1 MSDDELTLVNC
12 AGCGC
17 ELLGE
22 RCERQIREAEGP
34 TGLVGKPP
42 LIAMRVK
49 GRPYCRECAPSVV
62 GKTKGAVQR

>member
-1 MSDDELTLVNC
+1 MSDDELSLVNC

-22 RCERQIREAEGP
+22 RCEEHIRLADGAA
-34 TGLVGKPP
+34 GLVGRPG

-49 GRPYCRECAPSVV
+49 GRPYCRECVP
-62 GKTKGAVQR
+62 GKAVKAKGAV